1 MTRKNFCTICFEKC
15 EFIYLLFTLLKS
27 ALQKIVPT
35 NDEEMMQN
43 RCTRPL
49 TIHLMSEISH
59 LITHFQKSD
68 FIQLI
73 AHYQKWVHFTSPLNK
88 YSFFWCYWTILWK
101 DKYPQLHVK
110 KWVIWDFIS
119 KLRVRWWIKR
129 LSQWSEM
136 HYYPSSVNSFQTVMF
151 VQKLN
156 SSTIAPI

>member
-1 MTRKNFCTICFEKC
+1 MTRKNFCTKCFEKW

-73 AHYQKWVHFTSPLNK
+73 AHYQKWVHFNSPLNK
-88 YSFFWCYWTILWK
+88 CSFFWCYWT
-101 DKYPQLHVK
+101 
-110 KWVIWDFIS
+110 
-119 KLRVRWWIKR
+119 
-129 LSQWSEM
+129 
-136 HYYPSSVNSFQTVMF
+136 NN
-151 VQKLN
+151 LN
-156 SSTIAPI
+156 SLLACRKVSDLRFYLKVESEVVSCLPQSMVWNALLPIKCQFVSNCHVRSKT